1 MSALRRAGAAF
12 RAAVAAAGSGKV
24 RKPLPILGTVNAYSA
39 LLAEKAGAKAIY
51 LSGSGV
57 ATASHGLPDL
67 GITNLYD
74 VTEDVR
80 RITGM
85 CSLPLLVDIDTGFG
99 SAFGIAR
106 CIREL
111 QRAGA
116 AAVHIEDQVADKR
129 CGHRPGKQ
137 IVAKAEMV
145 DRIKAAVD
153 ARTDE
158 SFVVMART
166 DALASEGMKAALERS
181 TAYVEAG
188 ADMLF
193 PEACTKLEQYAQ
205 FTAAMSAAEVKV
217 DRPVLANITE
227 FGETPLYTQ
236 TQLGGVGVSMVLY
249 PLSAHRAMAK
259 AASTVYSA
267 ILSTGSQE
275 TVVPLMQTRKELYD
289 VLGYYKYE
297 DTLDRLFGKDKDAKP
312 KKK

>member
-1 MSALRRAGAAF
+1 LFRSA
-12 RAAVAAAGSGKV
+12 VKAAGVGAV
-24 RKPLPILGTVNAYSA
+24 RKPLPVLGTVNAYCA
-39 LLAEKAGAKAIY
+39 LLAEKAGAQAIY

-80 RITGM
+80 RITSQ

-116 AAVHIEDQVADKR
+116 AAVHMEDQVADKR

-137 IVAKAEMV
+137 IVHKLEMI

-158 SFVVMART
+158 SFVIMART
-166 DALASEGMKAALERS
+166 DALASEGMTSAIDRAV
-181 TAYVEAG
+181 AYMNAG

-193 PEACTKLEQYAQ
+193 PEACTKLEQYKE
-205 FTAAMSAAEVKV
+205 FTTAMSADKMSDKK

-227 FGETPLYTQ
+227 FGETPLYTNS
-236 TQLGGVGVSMVLY
+236 QLGGVGVSLVLY

-267 ILSTGSQE
+267 ILKEGTQQS
-275 TVVPLMQTRKELYD
+275 VLPLMQTRKELYSAIN
-289 VLGYYKYE
+289 YHHYE
-297 DTLDRLFGKDKDAKP
+297 QTLDRLFAKDSAAAPAP